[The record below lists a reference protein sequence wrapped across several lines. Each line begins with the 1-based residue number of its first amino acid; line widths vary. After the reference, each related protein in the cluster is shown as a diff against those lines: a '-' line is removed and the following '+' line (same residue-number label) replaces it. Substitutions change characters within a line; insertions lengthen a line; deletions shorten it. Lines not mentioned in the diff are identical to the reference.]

1 MKWKEERDLLIAQTM
16 AFVQSVTAKVT
27 EAESRVEPF
36 PLDEPFPPDEP
47 AKVERPLK
55 AVVHP
60 APAHY
65 SNFREEIM
73 GRIAAFRAH
82 QELFNRD
89 RVEYCNSILSKVRA
103 ATARPSN
110 APEDQPIKR

>member
-27 EAESRVEPF
+27 EAEGRVEPI
-36 PLDEPFPPDEP
+36 PLDEP

-60 APAHY
+60 PPAHY
-65 SNFREEIM
+65 SNFREEIR
-73 GRIAAFRAH
+73 GRIVAFRAH
-82 QELFNRD
+82 QELFKRD

-103 ATARPSN
+103 ATARPSD